1 MLAGV
6 NFGAKQITPKLGG
19 MCWHRFLT
27 CANEGDFGEGKMAD
41 SKETK
46 RCTELESADGSP
58 SDGLG
63 EYSAKMLIRQLWCS
77 ADGKVADE
85 VKEGEKDPDSTKIL
99 MIRL

>member
-1 MLAGV
+1 MTRV
-6 NFGAKQITPKLGG
+6 K
-19 MCWHRFLT
+19 
-27 CANEGDFGEGKMAD
+27 EGDFGEGKVAD

-58 SDGLG
+58 SDGPG
-63 EYSAKMLIRQLWCS
+63 EYFAKMLIRWLWCS